1 MRKAISAVLAA
12 VALFGGVAISNGA
25 ANADVVKDGPYSN
38 VSCDK
43 RAEQG
48 LKYQICDV
56 YVKSEGSNNYDK
68 FAGKYAFVD
77 GLDSNW
83 KNVTI
88 PEKLGGVDV
97 LQIGWFEHPVENRD
111 NVTNVSIEAGQREF
125 TEIGEGVY
133 TTVSKWAFQ
142 GANSLE
148 TVAFNGN
155 LIFGEYSFENK
166 NDRKPVEVYNTVY
179 NKSGKGTA
187 VAEFEGAFNGC
198 HKNF

>member
-1 MRKAISAVLAA
+1 MLALKQVSESLPRLAKAFI
-12 VALFGGVAISNGA
+12 
-25 ANADVVKDGPYSN
+25 
-38 VSCDK
+38 
-43 RAEQG
+43 
-48 LKYQICDV
+48 
-56 YVKSEGSNNYDK
+56 
-68 FAGKYAFVD
+68 
-77 GLDSNW
+77 
-83 KNVTI
+83 
-88 PEKLGGVDV
+88 
-97 LQIGWFEHPVENRD
+97 
-111 NVTNVSIEAGQREF
+111 
-125 TEIGEGVY
+125 

-198 HKNF
+198 RKNF